1 MISEELLRERSAVLE
16 VCNSSAVSA
25 AIQLENRM
33 NQLQLRLDQVSK
45 SEQALESVL
54 AEEISMESLLS
65 QAVLAG
71 IRHPH
76 MTLESV
82 GFIVISGRAPVKS
95 EEEG

>member
-1 MISEELLRERSAVLE
+1 
-16 VCNSSAVSA
+16 
-25 AIQLENRM
+25 
-33 NQLQLRLDQVSK
+33 
-45 SEQALESVL
+45 
-54 AEEISMESLLS
+54 LLS

-95 EEEG
+95 EDEG